1 MNENHQRTST
11 IKNFLNFLKHPKDE
25 KDTDA
30 TFGFKVKTLVI
41 LFLFSL
47 PIIYAW
53 GYLFTTLQKFNWLD
67 AGTNVNAS
75 LIYKY
80 SFFKLMLL
88 GVVLPPIWEELAFR
102 LPLRYKYNYLMQLL
116 AYLISLTGFVQ
127 IENWNE
133 TVQKYWQKHFAKFFY
148 LLAIAFGFVHMYN
161 FVDHKQLWAWII
173 VLVFPQLFIA
183 TILGYI
189 RVRFSL
195 PWSMTY
201 HAFHNFMFLIF
212 PFLSFYSMANYQF
225 KNKDYSFKM
234 ENGIED
240 KVYTASEVTLTR
252 VEFSNYKLAD
262 VLEIVLGKPSK
273 YLLRNNI
280 NEAYV
285 NINFINNHKQTS
297 TKPNRAIVSEQLQ
310 KAFKVKFKKQL
321 IKKEVLELYIADS
334 LKYKK
339 AISALSSKESCYS
352 FKQVSRHLDSQY
364 SNHYFVSN
372 DSIHLFTLEI
382 NTQIAFEEL
391 KTNWKNQYGLEFRKE
406 QRELEFIDV
415 K

>member
-47 PIIYAW
+47 PVIYAW
-53 GYLFTTLQKFNWLD
+53 GYLLSTLQKFHWLD
-67 AGTNVNAS
+67 AGTNLNAS

-88 GVVLPPIWEELAFR
+88 GVVLPAIWEELAFR
-102 LPLRYKYNYLMQLL
+102 LPLRYKYNYLLQLL

-161 FVDHKQLWAWII
+161 FIDHKQLWAWII
-173 VLVFPQLFIA
+173 VLVFPQLFIG

-195 PWSMTY
+195 RTPVQVC
-201 HAFHNFMFLIF
+201 NLC
-212 PFLSFYSMANYQF
+212 L
-225 KNKDYSFKM
+225 
-234 ENGIED
+234 
-240 KVYTASEVTLTR
+240 
-252 VEFSNYKLAD
+252 
-262 VLEIVLGKPSK
+262 VL
-273 YLLRNNI
+273 
-280 NEAYV
+280 
-285 NINFINNHKQTS
+285 
-297 TKPNRAIVSEQLQ
+297 
-310 KAFKVKFKKQL
+310 KKQSIL
-321 IKKEVLELYIADS
+321 LLCSNEQHTD
-334 LKYKK
+334 YKSR
-339 AISALSSKESCYS
+339 AWESPL
-352 FKQVSRHLDSQY
+352 RLDLNY
-364 SNHYFVSN
+364 PH
-372 DSIHLFTLEI
+372 
-382 NTQIAFEEL
+382 
-391 KTNWKNQYGLEFRKE
+391 
-406 QRELEFIDV
+406 
-415 K
+415 